1 MSKQRSF
8 ALAVAVLVVT
18 AALRLVGLASLPPG
32 MNTLEAQDVQI
43 AELIRFGR
51 VEVFYEV
58 GGGGREGL
66 YHVLVS
72 AFTAFVGNHPFGY
85 RLVSVWAG
93 LLTAALLYTL
103 TRRLYGRFA
112 GLAAMGA
119 FAVPLWSLL
128 LSRLITREALLPLIV
143 TGVLMAFARALPV
156 YRRPNLNPSTLPFA
170 VLGFVLGLGFYVHPA
185 HYVVVLAGMVFI
197 AYMVLTRQPMSRRTL
212 SYLSFTIVILII
224 VAAPYMIAAL
234 QTPALGGVARLS
246 AVMAEVSTTG
256 FLATVA
262 GSLTGLF
269 VRGDLNV
276 LHNLPGRPYL
286 DPVSGLLVLWGLGVG
301 VRRFREPRYALPLLM
316 LAMLLPVALLAPQS
330 PNFLA
335 YVVILPLLAIF
346 FAVGAKRAAKHFP
359 RKTWGGVAVL
369 ALLLANLLWSVQGLA
384 RWGQLDT
391 VQAAYHARVYAIAQ
405 YLDETVSGTATVV
418 CAPTLPTYP
427 TWLASPDNPATL
439 LPLMMANPDAAQ
451 IRYADCGSGLIFTNG
466 GEHQQLIVLAE
477 GAISGFHPYIQAWVR
492 RGDVIQTGVPAG
504 SVVSMVVS
512 EPLGDTIGRFT
523 TTAPAGFAPE
533 APGGVA
539 AAPLPI
545 GFEGNLTFLG
555 YDHTDGDNVYAPGD
569 IVTVITYWRVD
580 DRLEDLN
587 LFAHMLFDAETLVT
601 QTDTISVQPQQLR
614 ARDVFVQVTFVPLPE
629 TLPAGNY
636 QISIGAYHPDNDLR
650 LAVLDRGQPRGTR
663 LFLNE
668 VQVRPPVDTAE
679 SSGEG

>member
-8 ALAVAVLVVT
+8 VLAVAVLAIT

-32 MNTLEAQDVQI
+32 MNMLEAQDVQI
-43 AELIRFGR
+43 AELIRFGQ

-58 GGGGREGL
+58 GVGGREGL

-93 LLTAALLYTL
+93 LLAIALIYTL
-103 TRRLYGRFA
+103 TRRLYGRFV
-112 GLAAMGA
+112 GLVAMAA

-143 TGVLMAFARALPV
+143 TSVLMAFARALPV

-224 VAAPYMIAAL
+224 VATPYMIAAL
-234 QTPALGGVARLS
+234 RLPALGGAARLS
-246 AVMAEVSTTG
+246 AVFDQVASAGVLTTLG
-256 FLATVA
+256 
-262 GSLTGLF
+262 GSLMGFF
-269 VRGDLNV
+269 VRGDTHI
-276 LHNLPGRPYL
+276 LHNLPGRPYM
-286 DPVSGLLVLWGLGVG
+286 DPLSGLLILWGMGVSI
-301 VRRFREPRYALPLLM
+301 RRFQEPRYALPLVM
-316 LAMLLPVALLAPQS
+316 LTVLLPVALLAPQS
-330 PNFLA
+330 PNFMS
-335 YVVILPLLAIF
+335 YVVILPLIAIF
-346 FAVGAKRAAKHFP
+346 FALGAKRAAKSFP
-359 RKTWGGVAVL
+359 RKEWGGVAVL
-369 ALLLANLLWSVQGLA
+369 LLLLTNLLWSVQGLA
-384 RWGQLDT
+384 TWTQLED
-391 VQAAYHARVYAIAQ
+391 VQSAYHARVYAIAQ

-439 LPLMMANPDAAQ
+439 LPLMMANPDANQ
-451 IRYADCGSGLIFTNG
+451 IRYADCGSGMIFTNG
-466 GEHQQLIVLAE
+466 GEHQQLIVLEE
-477 GAISGFHPYIQAWVR
+477 GALDDFHPYVRDWVQRGDLIQA
-492 RGDVIQTGVPAG
+492 GVPMQ
-504 SVVSMVVS
+504 SVVSMVVDDT
-512 EPLGDTIGRFT
+512 LGDTIGRFT

-533 APGGVA
+533 SPGGVA

-555 YDHTDGDNVYAPGD
+555 YDRADLDNVYAPGD

-580 DRLEDLN
+580 GRLEDLN

-601 QTDTISVQPQQLR
+601 QTDTISVQPQRLQ
-614 ARDVFVQVTFVPLPE
+614 ARDVFVQITFITLPE
-629 TLPAGNY
+629 TLPEGTY

-650 LAVLDRGQPRGTR
+650 LAVLDRGRPRGTR

-668 VQVRPPVDTAE
+668 VQIAPPVDTAN
-679 SSGEG
+679 SSGED